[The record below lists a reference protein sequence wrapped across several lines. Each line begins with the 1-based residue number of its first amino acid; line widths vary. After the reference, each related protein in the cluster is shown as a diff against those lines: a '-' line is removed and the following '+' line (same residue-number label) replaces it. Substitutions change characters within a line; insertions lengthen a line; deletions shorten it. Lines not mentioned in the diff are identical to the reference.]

1 MIGVT
6 CAPAAA
12 TRSRQASCSSRGEA
26 QATWWTVPAPPIP
39 GPSGGVHHP
48 RAGTALA
55 RAGVFEKRDV
65 GPGVAVFVR
74 VEEVVDGGVVLVDGL
89 LYKPQPEQPRVELD
103 VPRRVRGDG
112 GDVMDAFEL

>member
-1 MIGVT
+1 MVVEPLLPEIERLSGSH
-6 CAPAAA
+6 APAN
-12 TRSRQASCSSRGEA
+12 
-26 QATWWTVPAPPIP
+26 
-39 GPSGGVHHP
+39 GVHHP

-55 RAGVFEKRDV
+55 RPGVFEKRDV

-112 GDVMDAFEL
+112 GDVMDAFELHAAFNLPRPARIPAPRG